1 MSIQGVY
8 LQVQLLGL
16 TYWYFLGGTGMNWVE
31 IGARI
36 RSQREAFG
44 YTRETFAEMLDV
56 TPKFCA
62 DIELGK
68 KDMSVPT
75 LCRIA
80 SVLKLS
86 TDYILFGGPIVKEN
100 LDKSLREIR
109 LNLPSLRRL
118 SMGCAAARLLA

>member
-1 MSIQGVY
+1 
-8 LQVQLLGL
+8 
-16 TYWYFLGGTGMNWVE
+16 MNWVE

-36 RSQREAFG
+36 RSQRETFG
-44 YTRETFAEMLDV
+44 YTRKTFAEMLDV

-100 LDKSLREIR
+100 LDKELISFEKKTHGYFYSFLLPADSLFHRIK
-109 LNLPSLRRL
+109 
-118 SMGCAAARLLA
+118 G

>member
-1 MSIQGVY
+1 
-8 LQVQLLGL
+8 
-16 TYWYFLGGTGMNWVE
+16 MNWGE

-75 LCRIA
+75 LRRIA

-100 LDKSLREIR
+100 VTIQSWVSGRTNIPHNLIYFQQYVPIQEHFKR
-109 LNLPSLRRL
+109 LK
-118 SMGCAAARLLA
+118 

>member
-1 MSIQGVY
+1 MD
-8 LQVQLLGL
+8 
-16 TYWYFLGGTGMNWVE
+16 WVE
-31 IGARI
+31 IGTRI

-44 YTRETFAEMLDV
+44 YTREAFAEMLDI

-68 KDMSVPT
+68 KGMSVPT

-86 TDYILFGGPIVKEN
+86 TDYILFGEGPDRGGLSGQAHGQLRHANYCKASRAEN
-100 LDKSLREIR
+100 VQELKRPR
-109 LNLPSLRRL
+109 RRL
-118 SMGCAAARLLA
+118 ETR